1 MKKDETSDFDPGHSP
16 FILDPSSFPFH
27 PSTFIPFK
35 LSSHPMQPTLFSSI
49 HLTVSQL
56 TFRIRKLLEGDLEM
70 QDVWVEGE
78 ISNLSRPASG
88 HVYFTL
94 KDKNASLRCV
104 MWKTDAA
111 RLRIN
116 LQDGMAIE
124 AHGKITVYEPQGQ
137 YQLAVN
143 IIQPRG
149 EGALYQEFLRLKAML
164 ESEGLFD
171 VERKRPIPQ
180 LPNKIGIVTSQTG
193 AALRDMLNTL
203 RRRLPLAQVL
213 LAPSPVQGVDA
224 PPALVKALQLLNH
237 QLPDVI
243 LLARGGGSIEDL
255 WAFNDERV
263 VRAVAESKAPII
275 CGVGHE
281 TDFTLCD
288 FSADLRAPTPTAA
301 AELATQTTVDDLS
314 TQLTHHAAR
323 ITDLTLNLLA
333 EQKALISSVTAR
345 LKYVSPERR
354 IQSEYQHLDELSRRA
369 FSALTHRIQLQ
380 TSTVNGMS
388 KRLQSLNPEGVLS
401 RGYAIITRKDDGAVV
416 SKVSQAHGEMNVRV
430 SDGEFEVISK
440 T

>member
-1 MKKDETSDFDPGHSP
+1 
-16 FILDPSSFPFH
+16 
-27 PSTFIPFK
+27 
-35 LSSHPMQPTLFSSI
+35 MQPSLFSSI

-56 TFRIRKLLEGDLEM
+56 TFRIRKLLEGDLEL

-88 HVYFTL
+88 HIYFTI
-94 KDKNASLRCV
+94 KDKNASLKCM
-104 MWKTDAA
+104 MWKPDAA
-111 RLRIN
+111 RLRVN
-116 LQDGMAIE
+116 LQEGMAIE
-124 AHGKITVYEPQGQ
+124 AHGRITVYEPQGT

-143 IIQPRG
+143 LIQPKG

-164 ESEGLFD
+164 ESEGIFD
-171 VERKRPIPQ
+171 IERKRPIPE
-180 LPNKIGIVTSQTG
+180 LPRVIGIVTSGTG

-203 RRRLPLAQVL
+203 RRRLPLAKVI
-213 LAPSPVQGVDA
+213 LAPAPVQGVEA
-224 PPALVKALQLLNH
+224 PPALVKALQSLNSQSLIPNH
-237 QLPDVI
+237 LIPDVI

-263 VRAVAESKAPII
+263 VRAVANSKAPVI

-301 AELATQTTVDDLS
+301 AELATPITILDLS
-314 TQLTHHAAR
+314 SDLLSAR
-323 ITDLTLNLLA
+323 ARLTDLILNLLA

-354 IQSEYQHLDELSRRA
+354 VQSEYQHLDELSRRG

-380 TSTVNGMS
+380 NSSINGIS
-388 KRLQSLNPEGVLS
+388 KRLQSLNPKGVLS
-401 RGYAIITRKDDGAVV
+401 RGYAIITRKDDGTVV
-416 SKVSQAHGEMNVRV
+416 SKVSQAHGEMKVRV
-430 SDGEFEVISK
+430 SDGEFEVK
-440 T
+440 K